1 MKSITYL
8 KSNTHTTK
16 IKSLLF
22 ILLIVSIIPL
32 AIASWFTDWKFFGY
46 DGVSEMLNLSLIP
59 AVLFLRTYYV
69 KELWFKE
76 FVDSIISLKDLT
88 VGELIKKIIE
98 IISGGTL
105 LLLFI
110 GLIAACVLPVLAI
123 VIVFFRWLF

>member
-1 MKSITYL
+1 MKSFTYL
-8 KSNTHTTK
+8 KSNTNKTK

-22 ILLIVSIIPL
+22 IFLIVSIIPL

-46 DGVSEMLNLSLIP
+46 DGVSEMLNLSPIP

-88 VGELIKKIIE
+88 VGELFKKVIE
-98 IISGGTL
+98 LISGGIL

-110 GLIAACVLPVLAI
+110 GLIAACVLPALAI

>member
-1 MKSITYL
+1 MKSFTYL
-8 KSNTHTTK
+8 KSNTNKTK

-22 ILLIVSIIPL
+22 IFLIVSIIPL

-59 AVLFLRTYYV
+59 ALLFLRTYYV

-88 VGELIKKIIE
+88 VGELFKKVIE
-98 IISGGTL
+98 LISGGIL

-110 GLIAACVLPVLAI
+110 GLIAACVLPALAI

>member
-1 MKSITYL
+1 MKSFTYL
-8 KSNTHTTK
+8 KSNTNKTK

-22 ILLIVSIIPL
+22 IFLIVSIIPL

-88 VGELIKKIIE
+88 VGELFKKVIE
-98 IISGGTL
+98 LISGGIL

-110 GLIAACVLPVLAI
+110 GLIAACVLPALAI